1 MGAKKKWSA
10 EEKLA
15 VILDGLKGRPVKEVC
30 REYGISDN
38 QYYKWREEALNGM
51 KESLQDKRRRQYRN
65 QFWEVDALQL
75 SRER

>member
-30 REYGISDN
+30 QRVWN
-38 QYYKWREEALNGM
+38 QR
-51 KESLQDKRRRQYRN
+51 
-65 QFWEVDALQL
+65 
-75 SRER
+75 